1 MTFGQIKTIIENQLI
16 ESYKDGKEFKQS
28 LKEFKED
35 VLDNKNISKLYSLY
49 TDLSTPQGLSEQDA
63 YEFIKEGVDL
73 IQKTLTKVNLPK
85 GNIKESKNI
94 YKNIDELVYFD
105 GKRIDLN
112 DRLQNKK
119 ELIKI
124 LTQPKTQIKE
134 SVNIPLS
141 SMVKVANQSLNNY
154 VETLDE
160 SSKKEFLEIIKEDTK
175 SLKIKFES
183 LKKDATIKL
192 NGLIENESDS
202 DIKSKITE
210 TVQRINNEK
219 FDQVAYLKLKQL
231 VESL

>member
-1 MTFGQIKTIIENQLI
+1 M
-16 ESYKDGKEFKQS
+16 
-28 LKEFKED
+28 
-35 VLDNKNISKLYSLY
+35 
-49 TDLSTPQGLSEQDA
+49 SEQDA

-73 IQKTLTKVNLPK
+73 IQKILPKVNLPK
-85 GNIKESKNI
+85 GTIKESKNN
-94 YKNIDELVYFD
+94 YKSIDELVYVD

-119 ELIKI
+119 ELVKI
-124 LTQPKTQIKE
+124 LTQSKTQIKE

-154 VETLDE
+154 IETLDE
-160 SSKKEFLEIIKEDTK
+160 SSKKELMEIIKEDTK

-202 DIKSKITE
+202 DVKTKITE
-210 TVQRINNEK
+210 TVERISNEK

>member
-73 IQKTLTKVNLPK
+73 IQKTLPKVNLPK
-85 GNIKESKNI
+85 GNIKESKNN
-94 YKNIDELVYFD
+94 YKSIDDLVYVD
-105 GKRIDLN
+105 GKGIDLN
-112 DRLQNKK
+112 GRLQNKK
-119 ELIKI
+119 ELVKV
-124 LTQPKTQIKE
+124 LTQSKTKIKE

-154 VETLDE
+154 IETLDE
-160 SSKKEFLEIIKEDTK
+160 SSKKELMEIINEDTK

-210 TVQRINNEK
+210 TVERINNEK
-219 FDQVAYLKLKQL
+219 FNQVAYLKLKQL

>member
-16 ESYKDGKEFKQS
+16 ESYRDGKEFKQS

-63 YEFIKEGVDL
+63 YEFIKEGIDL
-73 IQKTLTKVNLPK
+73 IQKTLPKVNLPK

-94 YKNIDELVYFD
+94 YKNIDELVYVD

-119 ELIKI
+119 ELVKI

-154 VETLDE
+154 IETLDE
-160 SSKKEFLEIIKEDTK
+160 SSKKELIEIINEDTK

-192 NGLIENESDS
+192 NGLIDKEIDS
-202 DIKSKITE
+202 NVKSKITE
-210 TVQRINNEK
+210 TVERINNEK

>member
-63 YEFIKEGVDL
+63 YEFIKEGIDL
-73 IQKTLTKVNLPK
+73 IQKTLPKVNLPK

-94 YKNIDELVYFD
+94 YKNIDELVYVD

-119 ELIKI
+119 ELVKI

-154 VETLDE
+154 IETLDE
-160 SSKKEFLEIIKEDTK
+160 SSKKELIEIINEDTK

-192 NGLIENESDS
+192 NGLIDKEIDS
-202 DIKSKITE
+202 NVKSKITE
-210 TVQRINNEK
+210 TVERINNEK

>member
-16 ESYKDGKEFKQS
+16 ESYTDGKEFKQS

-35 VLDNKNISKLYSLY
+35 VLNNKNISKLYSLY

-63 YEFIKEGVDL
+63 YEFIKEGIDL
-73 IQKTLTKVNLPK
+73 IQKTLPKVNLPK
-85 GNIKESKNI
+85 GNIKESKNN
-94 YKNIDELVYFD
+94 YKSIDELVYVD

-119 ELIKI
+119 ELVKI
-124 LTQPKTQIKE
+124 LTQPKNQIKE

-141 SMVKVANQSLNNY
+141 SMVKVANQSLKNY
-154 VETLDE
+154 IETLDE
-160 SSKKEFLEIIKEDTK
+160 SSKKELMEIINEDTK

-192 NGLIENESDS
+192 NNLIENESDS
-202 DIKSKITE
+202 DIKSKISE
-210 TVQRINNEK
+210 TVTKVNNEK
-219 FDQVAYLKLKQL
+219 FDQVSYLKLKQL

>member
-28 LKEFKED
+28 LKEFRED

-73 IQKTLTKVNLPK
+73 IQKTLPKVNLPK
-85 GNIKESKNI
+85 GNIKESKNN
-94 YKNIDELVYFD
+94 YKSIDELVYVD
-105 GKRIDLN
+105 GKNVDLN
-112 DRLQNKK
+112 GRLQNKK
-119 ELIKI
+119 ELVKI

-154 VETLDE
+154 IETLDE
-160 SSKKEFLEIIKEDTK
+160 SIKKEFLEIIKEDTK

-192 NGLIENESDS
+192 NDLIESESDS
-202 DIKSKITE
+202 NIKSKITE
-210 TVQRINNEK
+210 TVERINNEK

>member
-28 LKEFKED
+28 LKEFRED

-73 IQKTLTKVNLPK
+73 IQKTLPKVNLPK
-85 GNIKESKNI
+85 GNIKESKNN
-94 YKNIDELVYFD
+94 YKSIDELVYVD

-119 ELIKI
+119 ELVKI

-192 NGLIENESDS
+192 NGLIENESD
-202 DIKSKITE
+202 INVKSKITE
-210 TVQRINNEK
+210 TVERINNEK

>member
-1 MTFGQIKTIIENQLI
+1 MTFGEIKTIIENQLI

-35 VLDNKNISKLYSLY
+35 VLDNKNISKIYSLY

-73 IQKTLTKVNLPK
+73 IQKILPKINLPK
-85 GNIKESKNI
+85 GNIKESKNN
-94 YKNIDELVYFD
+94 YKSIDELVYVD
-105 GKRIDLN
+105 GKGVDLN
-112 DRLQNKK
+112 NRLKNKK
-119 ELIKI
+119 ELVKI
-124 LTQPKTQIKE
+124 LTQSKPQIKE
-134 SVNIPLS
+134 SVNLPLS
-141 SMVKVANQSLNNY
+141 SMVKIANQSLNNY
-154 VETLDE
+154 IETLDE
-160 SSKKEFLEIIKEDTK
+160 SSKKEFIEIIKEDTK

-202 DIKSKITE
+202 TIKSKITE
-210 TVQRINNEK
+210 TVERINNEK

>member
-1 MTFGQIKTIIENQLI
+1 MTFGEIKSIIEKQLI
-16 ESYKDGKEFKQS
+16 ESYKDEKEFKQS

-35 VLDNKNISKLYSLY
+35 VLNNKNISKIYSLY
-49 TDLSTPQGLSEQDA
+49 NDLSTPQGLSEQDA

-73 IQKTLTKVNLPK
+73 IQKLLPKVKLPK
-85 GNIKESKNI
+85 GTIKESKNE
-94 YKNIDELVYFD
+94 YKAIDELVYINNR
-105 GKRIDLN
+105 RIDLN
-112 DRLQNKK
+112 DRLENKK
-119 ELIKI
+119 ELVKI
-124 LTQPKTQIKE
+124 LTQSKTKIKE

-154 VETLDE
+154 IETLDE
-160 SSKKEFLEIIKEDTK
+160 SSKKEFMEIIKEDTK

-192 NGLIENESDS
+192 NGLIENESDNNV
-202 DIKSKITE
+202 KSKITE
-210 TVQRINNEK
+210 TVERINNEK